1 MTGQINFEDNPLG
14 KHIVEIC
21 SKPDVNTIIE
31 VGTWNGCGTTRCIL
45 EGVKNKPKDSYI
57 VKSYECSPEMYEQA
71 VRNNQN
77 IIHERFQLLF
87 GKLVEENLITT
98 WFDVGQLT
106 WQQNEWLK
114 QDINWMSNVPNLLH
128 TVPEKIDFLIL
139 DGGEYATYI
148 EWLALKDRFTYC
160 ALDDVNVLK
169 CAKIREEVLGDPQY
183 EIIEDNAKV
192 NYGFMVF
199 KRK

>member
-1 MTGQINFEDNPLG
+1 MTGQINFEYNPLG
-14 KHIVEIC
+14 KLIVSIS
-21 SKPDVNTIIE
+21 SKPDVNSIVE

-45 EGVKNKPKDSYI
+45 EGVKNKPRGSYT

-71 VRNNQN
+71 IKNNKDN
-77 IIHERFQLLF
+77 VHEGFQLLF
-87 GKLVEENLITT
+87 GKLVDEKLITT
-98 WFDVGQLT
+98 WFDVKQLT

-114 QDINWMSNVPNLLH
+114 QDIDWMSRVPNLLH
-128 TVPEKIDFLIL
+128 TVPDKIDFLIL

-160 ALDDVNVLK
+160 ALDDVKALK
-169 CAKIREEVLGDPQY
+169 CSKIRTEVLNNPQY
-183 EIIEDNAKV
+183 EVIEDNLNV
-192 NYGFMVF
+192 NNGYLVF